1 MMTFLLTI
9 LVLYLL
15 YKATP
20 WLLAWWVRR
29 QHRKFQQQMGETRE
43 RETTSERQQARGER
57 QERTSHIE
65 DNAEDAEYQEIAGPR
80 ETVTQEAF
88 TAEEQVIDAEF
99 EDI

>member
-1 MMTFLLTI
+1 MMSFLLTI

-29 QHRKFQQQMGETRE
+29 QHRKYQEQVGEARE
-43 RETTSERQQARGER
+43 RAQRQQRA
-57 QERTSHIE
+57 QERTQERANHIE

-80 ETVTQEAF
+80 ETII
-88 TAEEQVIDAEF
+88 EEEYTVEQQVIDAEF

>member
-43 RETTSERQQARGER
+43 REARSER